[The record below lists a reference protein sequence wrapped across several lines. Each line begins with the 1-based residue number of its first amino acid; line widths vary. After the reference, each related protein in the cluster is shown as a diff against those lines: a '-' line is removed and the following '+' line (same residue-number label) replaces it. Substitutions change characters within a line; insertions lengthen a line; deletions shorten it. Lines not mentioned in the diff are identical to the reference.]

1 MPNKNNPGI
10 IGNILGIIIVYINA
24 TNAETIKY
32 WKILNKLRTVARQL
46 VSQATPF
53 LREGSGA

>member
-32 WKILNKLRTVARQL
+32 WKMLNKLCTVARQL
-46 VSQATPF
+46 
-53 LREGSGA
+53 